1 MKRKPLVAAAAALCL
16 CLTLT
21 ACSPKETLKPII
33 LKVCT
38 MLGLVSEDADDDTDT
53 RVFAEDGGE
62 VVFPA
67 GMDTSAARFVSYAE
81 GSTMYASFNGVQM
94 GNTDFFVAGSD
105 SVTLTSYAT
114 TEATKETYMYYKLA
128 VWQLTDDHT
137 KVAYVPESTT
147 YFRADGDCRS
157 VTISGLT
164 PGKQYKVTL
173 SYDASSVYV
182 TGGLTVSGLGSAEL
196 ESLEESK

>member
-33 LKVCT
+33 IKVCT
-38 MLGLVSEDADDDTDT
+38 ALGLVSED
-53 RVFAEDGGE
+53 AEDGGE

-105 SVTLTSYAT
+105 SITLTSYAT

-128 VWQLTDDHT
+128 VWQLTDDRA

>member
-67 GMDTSAARFVSYAE
+67 GMDTSAARFVSYAAPQHLARIGGQPAGDDADQRAFARAVRPQKAIQARAE
-81 GSTMYASFNGVQM
+81 GERHPSQSLFGFRLALPAAVQQRCGQQISFAQIVQ
-94 GNTDFFVAGSD
+94 F
-105 SVTLTSYAT
+105 
-114 TEATKETYMYYKLA
+114 
-128 VWQLTDDHT
+128 QLHG
-137 KVAYVPESTT
+137 
-147 YFRADGDCRS
+147 RC
-157 VTISGLT
+157 
-164 PGKQYKVTL
+164 TL
-173 SYDASSVYV
+173 SFVQA
-182 TGGLTVSGLGSAEL
+182 L
-196 ESLEESK
+196 